1 MTILHI
7 ISCSYVYICY
17 MKKYAITLQEEDK
30 DGKEGI
36 LTKVYRLTANAAVQR
51 GDALRVATAD
61 NKDMLTQFINEGKR
75 SLNDALGRY
84 STGDLGYSMPENWPD
99 RKADIDKMA
108 ENYLVNITLAKWY
121 ELTETGDKFREEA
134 AVALEFIVF
143 TLNIRNK
150 PL

>member
-75 SLNDALGRY
+75 SLDDALGRY

-121 ELTETGDKFREEA
+121 ELTGAGDKFREEA

>member
-1 MTILHI
+1 
-7 ISCSYVYICY
+7 

-75 SLNDALGRY
+75 SLDDALGRY

-121 ELTETGDKFREEA
+121 ELTGTGDKFREEA

-143 TLNIRNK
+143 TLNMRNK